1 MNAAAMAEQLQM
13 TLHKLYWNPDTQI
26 MNQWD
31 DSLTVKRTDENY
43 YYWWQAHAAD
53 VILDGYARTGN
64 VAYSNRLEQLFHG
77 ILRSN
82 EGSFRHQY
90 YDDMQWMALAWLR
103 AYDMTGAQMYRES
116 VADLWEDIRGGW
128 NEHMGGGIAWRK
140 NQLDYKNTPANAPAA
155 ILAARL
161 FQRFGDEA
169 DLAWAQ
175 KIYDWNKRTLTDP
188 VDGFVW
194 DGINRL
200 GDEKIDMD
208 WQFTY
213 CQGVFIGA
221 GLELYTCTR
230 DSAYLVDACR
240 TATAMKTRL
249 CDIATGMLPDEGID
263 DTGLF
268 KGILIRYL
276 LKLVEIYP
284 EFELP
289 AELIE
294 QNAITLMEHG
304 IDDKGRVGTD
314 WRMPPEGSI
323 QLSVML
329 SGVMLLEAYAS
340 LQTK

>member
-1 MNAAAMAEQLQM
+1 M
-13 TLHKLYWNPDTQI
+13 
-26 MNQWD
+26 
-31 DSLTVKRTDENY
+31 
-43 YYWWQAHAAD
+43 
-53 VILDGYARTGN
+53 
-64 VAYSNRLEQLFHG
+64 
-77 ILRSN
+77 
-82 EGSFRHQY
+82 
-90 YDDMQWMALAWLR
+90 
-103 AYDMTGAQMYRES
+103 
-116 VADLWEDIRGGW
+116 
-128 NEHMGGGIAWRK
+128 
-140 NQLDYKNTPANAPAA
+140 
-155 ILAARL
+155 
-161 FQRFGDEA
+161 
-169 DLAWAQ
+169 
-175 KIYDWNKRTLTDP
+175 
-188 VDGFVW
+188 W

-200 GDEKIDMD
+200 GDEKIDRD

-230 DSAYLVDACR
+230 DSTYLEDACR
-240 TATAMKTRL
+240 TVTAVKNRL
-249 CDIATGMLPDEGID
+249 CDSATGMLPDEGID

-276 LKLVEIYP
+276 LKLVETYP

-304 IDDKGRVGTD
+304 IDDKGRIGTD

>member
-1 MNAAAMAEQLQM
+1 MNAAAMSEQLQT

-82 EGSFRHQY
+82 GGTFRHPY

-175 KIYDWNKRTLTDP
+175 EIYDWNKRTLTDP
-188 VDGFVW
+188 IDGFVW

-200 GDEKIDMD
+200 GDEKIDMN

-221 GLELYTCTR
+221 GLELYICTG
-230 DSAYLVDACR
+230 DSAYLEDACR
-240 TATAMKTRL
+240 TATAVKNRL
-249 CDIATGMLPDEGID
+249 CDTATGMLPDEGID